1 MENFKAM
8 KGACLARGLETQ
20 ASDSTGFRTSLRQ
33 LIMHLDES
41 QTAYDKIAV
50 DDPGTKCLFVAS
62 MVKWAHLANFR
73 LLDYLEKINKG
84 DCDEVL
90 ALDYAKLCN
99 KNYWLRGRK
108 KSDMMAFSDKPLKD
122 YLEFWHSDE
131 TSWDIYQLYESNVCE
146 LADNLKKV
154 KSTFEKPELYEKFM
168 QQMKVAY
175 ADPDIDYEYE
185 QMKEAYVE
193 PCTEDYLTMQVKA
206 CVDFLKS
213 GMLNNVLS
221 ISNEEI
227 DKVDEEKLR
236 KLLDPD
242 YKTPDNLKKLWA
254 KLKKF
259 IELKENVMLVPKRG
273 LIRKHVLK
281 HFDELNGDHFS
292 ALFRLEKLLT
302 LMHQDMV
309 KLKPELAKHL
319 VNNTIQKEEKNYFAI
334 VKNLSEKLMKDWFW
348 DYRTGKKYNRSWIE
362 NFLNALM
369 ESEWGDAIFKD
380 WRRESSRLKLICKI
394 IGTLIDANV
403 LDVSYNAVAPM
414 LNQEELPSETLANYI
429 GLGKKQ
435 DYFTWICEYVKG

>member
-1 MENFKAM
+1 MTKKAIT
-8 KGACLARGLETQ
+8 GLSLTRSLETQ
-20 ASDSTGFRTSLRQ
+20 ASDSTGFHTPLKQ
-33 LIMHLDES
+33 FILHLDES

-73 LLDYLEKINKG
+73 LLEYLEKINQG
-84 DCDEVL
+84 ECDEVL

-108 KSDMMAFSDKPLKD
+108 KNDMMAYSDKPLKV
-122 YLEFWHSDE
+122 YLEFWNSEE
-131 TSWDIYQLYESNVCE
+131 TSWDLYQLYESNVCE

-175 ADPDIDYEYE
+175 ADPDIEYEYE

-193 PCTEDYLTMQVKA
+193 PSKKVYLKMQVKA

-213 GMLNNVLS
+213 GMLNHVLS

-227 DKVDEEKLR
+227 EEVDEAELLKM
-236 KLLDPD
+236 LDPH
-242 YKTPDNLKKLWA
+242 YETPDNLKELWA

-259 IELKENVMLVPKRG
+259 IELKENVMLVPKRR
-273 LIRKHVLK
+273 LIREHVLK
-281 HFDELNGDHFS
+281 HINELNGEHFS
-292 ALFRLEKLLT
+292 ALFRLDKLLT

-309 KLKPELAKHL
+309 KMKPELAKHL
-319 VNNTIQKEEKNYFAI
+319 VNDSIHKEEKNYFAI
-334 VKNLSEKLMKDWFW
+334 VKNLSEKLMQDWFW
-348 DYRTGKKYNRSWIE
+348 DFRTDKKYSRSWIE
-362 NFLNALM
+362 DFLNALM
-369 ESEWGDAIFKD
+369 ESEWGDAIFKE
-380 WRRESSRLKLICKI
+380 WRKESSRLKLICKI

-414 LNQEELPSETLANYI
+414 LNQEELPSNTLAKYI

-435 DYFTWICEYVKG
+435 DYFTWIYEYVKG

>member
-1 MENFKAM
+1 MN
-8 KGACLARGLETQ
+8 GSCLTRGLETQ

-73 LLDYLEKINKG
+73 LLNYLENINKG
-84 DCDEVL
+84 DCEEVL

-108 KSDMMAFSDKPLKD
+108 KSDMM
-122 YLEFWHSDE
+122 
-131 TSWDIYQLYESNVCE
+131 
-146 LADNLKKV
+146 
-154 KSTFEKPELYEKFM
+154 
-168 QQMKVAY
+168 AY

-206 CVDFLKS
+206 CVEFLKS

-221 ISNEEI
+221 ISNDDI

-236 KLLDPD
+236 KMLDPH
-242 YKTPDNLKKLWA
+242 YETPDNLKELWA

-281 HFDELNGDHFS
+281 HFDELNGEHFS
-292 ALFRLEKLLT
+292 ALFRLDKLLT

-309 KLKPELAKHL
+309 KLKSELAKNL
-319 VNNTIQKEEKNYFAI
+319 PGMAIGSLENTIFFAPYIAIKNM
-334 VKNLSEKLMKDWFW
+334 LQQEWF
-348 DYRTGKKYNRSWIE
+348 
-362 NFLNALM
+362 
-369 ESEWGDAIFKD
+369 
-380 WRRESSRLKLICKI
+380 LKLRSDMKYDKKWAEAFADGLLRSEYGLLITEGWKEKKWQIMGYI
-394 IGTLIDANV
+394 IGCLKAAGVINRKISNDEIAREAAIM
-403 LDVSYNAVAPM
+403 DKARSFGKY
-414 LNQEELPSETLANYI
+414 
-429 GLGKKQ
+429 LGKESHEQPYAQWIKMHVD
-435 DYFTWICEYVKG
+435 DYC

>member
-1 MENFKAM
+1 MTKNVIN
-8 KGACLARGLETQ
+8 GSCLARSLETQ
-20 ASDSTGFRTSLRQ
+20 ALEGTGFRTSLRQ
-33 LIMHLDES
+33 FISHLDES
-41 QTAYDKIAV
+41 QKAYDMIAV

-99 KNYWLRGRK
+99 KNYWLRGK
-108 KSDMMAFSDKPLKD
+108 KKGDMMAFSDKPLKD
-122 YLEFWHSDE
+122 YLEIWNSDE
-131 TSWDIYQLYESNVCE
+131 TSWDLYQLYESNVCE

-154 KSTFEKPELYEKFM
+154 KSTFDKPELYEKLM
-168 QQMKVAY
+168 QQMKEQY
-175 ADPDIDYEYE
+175 ADPDIEYEYE

-193 PCTEDYLTMQVKA
+193 PSMNDFLKMQVKA

-213 GMLNNVLS
+213 GMLNHVLS

-227 DKVDEEKLR
+227 EEVDETKLH
-236 KLLDPD
+236 KMLEPD

-259 IELKENVMLVPKRG
+259 IELKENVMLVPRRD

-281 HFDELNGDHFS
+281 HFHELNGDHFS

-309 KLKPELAKHL
+309 KMKPDLAQYLTTKESPNVFGI
-319 VNNTIQKEEKNYFAI
+319 VNSLTR
-334 VKNLSEKLMKDWFW
+334 LMQQDWFKEF
-348 DYRTGKKYNRSWIE
+348 RTDPKYGDIWIEKFVSELLASEYQQELLEIWQVAKKRQKLKSYIIGCLKIAGVIEGSNLGIATAFLNGSIKENTNFANFMGRGKKMS
-362 NFLNALM
+362 FC
-369 ESEWGDAIFKD
+369 D
-380 WRRESSRLKLICKI
+380 
-394 IGTLIDANV
+394 
-403 LDVSYNAVAPM
+403 
-414 LNQEELPSETLANYI
+414 
-429 GLGKKQ
+429 
-435 DYFTWICEYVKG
+435 WICDYVNH